1 MCGSTL
7 PHGKEKMKRKITK
20 IIIALTLAA
29 TTILSL
35 GLAASANENAVTEED
50 VAEYSTNN
58 ISASDG
64 ESGNIFA
71 EMYAVAEE
79 NADKIFSALAFIGTL
94 IVGATYKSG
103 LLPLLSDALSKLKG
117 TLDGIKTENE
127 KYESLSG
134 ERISSI
140 NSSIDQIAKT
150 IDSAVEKIRD
160 IDERLAEYEL
170 TLGERESMKTIL
182 EGQIDML
189 YSIFMTSALPQFEKE
204 EIGNRIARMREELN
218 SYESSK

>member
-1 MCGSTL
+1 
-7 PHGKEKMKRKITK
+7 MKRKITK
-20 IIIALTLAA
+20 IIIALALSTAA
-29 TTILSL
+29 LLSL
-35 GLAASANENAVTEED
+35 GLAASANEVEPTVADAVTEYTE
-50 VAEYSTNN
+50 
-58 ISASDG
+58 G
-64 ESGNIFA
+64 EVLNSEGEGGNIFA

-103 LLPLLSDALSKLKG
+103 LLPLLSDALAKLKG

-134 ERISSI
+134 ERIASI
-140 NSSIDQIAKT
+140 NDSIDQIAKT
-150 IDSAVEKIRD
+150 IDGAVEKIRD
-160 IDERLAEYEL
+160 IDERLSEYEL

-204 EIGNRIARMREELN
+204 EIGNRITRMREELN
-218 SYESSK
+218 SYENGK

>member
-1 MCGSTL
+1 
-7 PHGKEKMKRKITK
+7 MKRKITK
-20 IIIALTLAA
+20 IIIALTLTA
-29 TTILSL
+29 TAIFSL
-35 GLAASANENAVTEED
+35 NLAASANEAELTEVEE
-50 VAEYSTNN
+50 VVEYTESE
-58 ISASDG
+58 AG
-64 ESGNIFA
+64 ESVGEAGNIFA

-103 LLPLLSDALSKLKG
+103 LLPLLSDALAKLKG

-127 KYESLSG
+127 KYENLSG

-140 NSSIDQIAKT
+140 NSSIDKIAKT
-150 IDSAVEKIRD
+150 IDGAVEKIRD
-160 IDERLAEYEL
+160 IDERLSEYEL

-204 EIGNRIARMREELN
+204 EIGNRIAKMREELN
-218 SYESSK
+218 SYENSK